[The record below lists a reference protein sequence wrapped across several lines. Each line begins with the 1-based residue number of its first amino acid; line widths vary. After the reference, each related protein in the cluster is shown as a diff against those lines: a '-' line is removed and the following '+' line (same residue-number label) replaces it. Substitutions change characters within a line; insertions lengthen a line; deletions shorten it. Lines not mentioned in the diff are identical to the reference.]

1 MTLLDAPFM
10 ARALVV
16 LLVLALLA
24 GPVGVLVMLRG
35 VAFAADTTAHAV
47 FPGVAAG
54 FVLAGEPGVLPGA
67 LAAAVL
73 TAIVF
78 TAVSARVRADT
89 GLAVL
94 LTTMFSL
101 GVVLISQRR
110 SYTADLTAFLFGRVL
125 FTSTTQLAET
135 AVLAA
140 IVLAALAVCWRPLV
154 LIAFDPVT
162 ARAQGYR
169 SGLLDLLFNVLVAL
183 VVVVGARAVG
193 TLLVLALLIVPAA
206 TARLLSDRLPVIV
219 PFACVLAAIAAWT
232 GLEVSYRASIMY
244 GWRLASG
251 ATVVLTL
258 VVFFLLAQAARRLRR
273 R

>member
-1 MTLLDAPFM
+1 MTFLHVPFM
-10 ARALVV
+10 ARALIV
-16 LLVLALLA
+16 LLLLALLA

-35 VAFAADTTAHAV
+35 VAFSADTTAHAV

-78 TAVSARVRADT
+78 TAVSTRVHSDT

-101 GVVLISQRR
+101 GVVLVSQRQT
-110 SYTADLTAFLFGRVL
+110 YAADLTAFLFGRVL

-135 AVLAA
+135 AVLSA
-140 IVLAALAVCWRPLV
+140 IVLTALVVRWRPLV

-169 SGLLDLLFNVLVAL
+169 LRPLDLLFNVVVAL
-183 VVVVGARAVG
+183 VVVAGARAVG
-193 TLLVLALLIVPAA
+193 TLLVIALLIVPAA
-206 TARLLSDRLPVIV
+206 TARLLSDRLPIIV
-219 PFACVLAAIAAWT
+219 PLAGFLAAIAAWA
-232 GLEVSYRASIMY
+232 GLEVSYRASITY

-251 ATVVLTL
+251 GTVVLAL
-258 VVFFLLAQAARRLRR
+258 VAFFLLAQAVRRLRR
-273 R
+273 T